1 MMKNAFYFT
10 SEALFVLNFE
20 LSRLLKQKSVR
31 GNHATFMTKELN
43 KAIMNKSKAKTSC
56 VKWPSQENFVA
67 YKRAK
72 NRCNSFTG
80 KAKRKFSTKG
90 RVISNRTFWKTVKP
104 WQIRAA
110 WHMTALVR
118 KEMENR
124 TYSEHD
130 DVTVDGNMSHR
141 YAMLFQRLYG
151 FVRCHTASYRR
162 WNDVMC
168 LQG

>member
-1 MMKNAFYFT
+1 
-10 SEALFVLNFE
+10 
-20 LSRLLKQKSVR
+20 
-31 GNHATFMTKELN
+31 
-43 KAIMNKSKAKTSC
+43 
-56 VKWPSQENFVA
+56 
-67 YKRAK
+67 
-72 NRCNSFTG
+72 
-80 KAKRKFSTKG
+80 
-90 RVISNRTFWKTVKP
+90 
-104 WQIRAA
+104 
-110 WHMTALVR
+110 MTALVR